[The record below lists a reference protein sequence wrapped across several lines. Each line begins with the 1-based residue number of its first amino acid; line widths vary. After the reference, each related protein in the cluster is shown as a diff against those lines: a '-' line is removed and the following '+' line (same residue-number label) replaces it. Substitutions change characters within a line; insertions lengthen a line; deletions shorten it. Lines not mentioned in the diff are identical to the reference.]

1 MENLVRFEPTIF
13 KFESRYFIPY
23 STISFCLFVAILN
36 ILDTL
41 DIEVLVP
48 YAQRLINSKVL
59 AL

>member
-13 KFESRYFIPY
+13 KFESRDFIPY
-23 STISFCLFVAILN
+23 STISFCLFVAT
-36 ILDTL
+36 LDIL

-48 YAQRLINSKVL
+48 YPQQLINSKVL